1 MKCSEL
7 DTFTCDEISSL
18 TCDQIDSDKQ
28 ELLLQIATGKITVS
42 EEIWEKIKTLC
53 ENSIRLYNATA
64 PESKRIPVENNT
76 ESDLTKKIKL
86 ILRSIEILIGFVFGQ
101 SVNITNYNVENN
113 IYLETPAPIDE
124 KTRDTLSHNIEEI
137 LDMLEEHKEVL

>member
-28 ELLLQIATGKITVS
+28 DLLFKIAMG
-42 EEIWEKIKTLC
+42 EIAVPDQVWEKIRILC
-53 ENSIRLYNATA
+53 ENSIKMYNAIA
-64 PESKRIPVENNT
+64 PNSQKITITQKARWENARDNM
-76 ESDLTKKIKL
+76 SFVLS
-86 ILRSIEILIGFVFGQ
+86 SISFIFGLLNKT
-101 SVNITNYNVENN
+101 SPMANYNTENN
-113 IYLETPAPIDE
+113 IYIENPAPIDE

-137 LDMLEEHKEVL
+137 LDMLEDHKEVL